1 VLPFSVTYR
10 AEVIDTFLTAENQP
24 AVTYRVEAAYSG
36 NVEPSWGRQPLFQRE
51 GVARFVQVANGR
63 FILDTSHSTWTEGQ
77 LTGLATDGPDEFL
90 LHNARQIAE
99 LARSENPDN
108 RLWVGALLSQ
118 CRDSAQKDQIASQMD
133 EMHE

>member
-1 VLPFSVTYR
+1 
-10 AEVIDTFLTAENQP
+10 
-24 AVTYRVEAAYSG
+24 
-36 NVEPSWGRQPLFQRE
+36 
-51 GVARFVQVANGR
+51 
-63 FILDTSHSTWTEGQ
+63 
-77 LTGLATDGPDEFL
+77 LATDGPDEFL